1 LIFHRVSPNL
11 CAIQELGI
19 VAKKPANLIYG
30 LDESPS
36 LATTLLLGL
45 QHILALS
52 SAFVYPVILVQ
63 ETGMLAAQAERMIH
77 TSMIVMGIATI
88 LQTLRYGRIGS
99 GYLCPEQVGPAYLPV
114 SILAVKTGGLPLLA
128 GMTLV
133 SGLFGVVLSR
143 LMGRLRPFFPAEV
156 TGTIVTMVGLA
167 LIPVAIPRF
176 LGIAKSHVVIDPLSV
191 SIASVTFFVM
201 VGVTVWGSSTLR
213 LYAVLIGVVVG
224 SVCAYASGLV
234 TDEHLRRLEQ
244 ASLLDLPSFPGE
256 GWSFT
261 GALLV
266 PFLMTALASSLKAVG
281 DLTTCQKVN
290 DAEWKRPDMK
300 SISGGILADA
310 CGVMLSGGVGNMG
323 QSTSTANVGLSIATG
338 ATSRRIGFAC
348 GGILIVLAFIPKLAV
363 LFAIMPN
370 PVIGALLFFAASFMI
385 VAGVQILT
393 SRMMDARKTF
403 VVGVSIILGLSVHML
418 PGVYHSVPTMLLPA
432 FTSSL
437 SVATLSAMLLNLLF
451 RIGISQR
458 AKLQIDPRADSSEQI
473 FLFME
478 KQGSAWG
485 ARREVIDRAKAAMN
499 EFVEAVSLLEPT
511 ISRIDAEVSFDEFS
525 LDIDMRY
532 DGELME
538 FPSTRPADADLLG
551 DERAV
556 AKLAGFLIR
565 NYVDRV
571 KSDRINGRC
580 RVQFHLEH

>member
-1 LIFHRVSPNL
+1 MAN
-11 CAIQELGI
+11 
-19 VAKKPANLIYG
+19 KPANLIYG
-30 LDESPS
+30 LDESPP
-36 LATTLLLGL
+36 LGTTLLLGL

-52 SAFVYPVILVQ
+52 SAFVYPVILAQ

-77 TSMIVMGIATI
+77 VSMIVMGIATI
-88 LQTLRYGRIGS
+88 LQALRYGRIGS

-114 SILAVKTGGLPLLA
+114 SIMAVKTGGLSLLA
-128 GMTLV
+128 GMTLF
-133 SGLFGVVLSR
+133 SGLFGVLLSR
-143 LMGRLRPFFPAEV
+143 LISRLRPFFPAEV

-176 LGIAKSHVVIDPLSV
+176 LGIAKSHVVIDPLSAI
-191 SIASVTFFVM
+191 IASITFSVM
-201 VGVTVWGSSTLR
+201 VGVTVWGSSRLR
-213 LYAVLIGVVVG
+213 LYGVLIGLGAG
-224 SVCAYASGLV
+224 SICAYASGLV
-234 TDEHLRRLEQ
+234 TDEQLRRLEQ
-244 ASLLDLPSFPGE
+244 ASLLALPSFSGE
-256 GWSFT
+256 GWSFS
-261 GALLV
+261 GAMLV
-266 PFLMTALASSLKAVG
+266 PFLVTALASSLKAVG

-310 CGVMLSGGVGNMG
+310 CGVMLSGGVGTMG
-323 QSTSTANVGLSIATG
+323 QSTSSANVGLSIATG

-348 GGILIVLAFIPKLAV
+348 GAILIILAFVPKLAV
-363 LFAIMPN
+363 LFAMLPS
-370 PVIGALLFFAASFMI
+370 PVVGALLFFAASFMI

-403 VVGVSIILGLSVHML
+403 VVGVSMILGLSVDML
-418 PGVYHSVPTMLLPA
+418 PGIYHSVPAMLLPA
-432 FTSSL
+432 FTSPL
-437 SVATLSAMLLNLLF
+437 SIATLSAMLLNLLF
-451 RIGISQR
+451 RIGIGRSAQ
-458 AKLQIDPRADSSEQI
+458 LQIDPRADSSEQI

-478 KQGSAWG
+478 QQGSTWG
-485 ARREVIDRAKAAMN
+485 ARKEVIDRAKSATN
-499 EFVEAVSLLEPT
+499 EFVEAVSLLEPS

-538 FPSTRPADADLLG
+538 FPSARPTDADLLK

>member
-1 LIFHRVSPNL
+1 M
-11 CAIQELGI
+11 
-19 VAKKPANLIYG
+19 AKKPANLIYG
-30 LDESPS
+30 LDESPPS
-36 LATTLLLGL
+36 GTTLLLGL

-52 SAFVYPVILVQ
+52 SAFVYPVIVLQ

-77 TSMIVMGIATI
+77 ASMIVMGIATI
-88 LQTLRYGRIGS
+88 LQTLRHGRIGS
-99 GYLCPEQVGPAYLPV
+99 GYLCLEQVGPAYVPV
-114 SILAVKTGGLPLLA
+114 SILAVKAGGLPLLA

-143 LMGRLRPFFPAEV
+143 LMGRLRPLFSAEV
-156 TGTIVTMVGLA
+156 TGTIVMMVGLA
-167 LIPVAIPRF
+167 LIPVAVSRF
-176 LGIAKSHVVIDPLSV
+176 LGIAESGGVIDPLSV
-191 SIASVTFFVM
+191 SIASITFFVM
-201 VGVTVWGSSTLR
+201 VGVTVWGSARLR
-213 LYAVLIGVVVG
+213 LFSVLIGIGAG
-224 SVCAYASGLV
+224 SICAYASGLV
-234 TDEHLRRLEQ
+234 SDEHLHRLEQ
-244 ASLLDLPSFPGE
+244 ASLLALPSFTGE
-256 GWSFT
+256 GWSFS

-266 PFLMTALASSLKAVG
+266 PFLVTALASSLKAVG

-310 CGVMLSGGVGNMG
+310 CGVMLSGGVGTMG
-323 QSTSTANVGLSIATG
+323 QSTSSANVGLSIATG

-348 GGILIVLAFIPKLAV
+348 GVILMVLAFVPKLAV
-363 LFAIMPN
+363 LFAIMPS

-403 VVGVSIILGLSVHML
+403 VVGVSIILGLSINML
-418 PGVYHSVPTMLLPA
+418 PGVYLNLPGMLQPA
-432 FTSSL
+432 FASSL
-437 SVATLSAMLLNLLF
+437 SVATLSALLLNLLF
-451 RIGISQR
+451 RIGVAQR

-478 KQGSAWG
+478 NQGGAWG
-485 ARREVIDRAKAAMN
+485 ARREVIDRAKSAMN
-499 EFVEAVSLLEPT
+499 ECVEAVSLLEPS

-538 FPSTRPADADLLG
+538 FPSARPADADLLE

-556 AKLAGFLIR
+556 ARLAGFLIR

-571 KSDRINGRC
+571 KSDRINGRS

>member
-1 LIFHRVSPNL
+1 
-11 CAIQELGI
+11 

-30 LDESPS
+30 LDESPP
-36 LATTLLLGL
+36 LGTTLLLGL

-52 SAFVYPVILVQ
+52 SAFVYPVIVLQ

-77 TSMIVMGIATI
+77 ASMIVMGIATI
-88 LQTLRYGRIGS
+88 LQTLRHGRIGS
-99 GYLCPEQVGPAYLPV
+99 GYLCLEQVGPAYVPV
-114 SILAVKTGGLPLLA
+114 SILAVKAGGLPLLA

-143 LMGRLRPFFPAEV
+143 LMGRLRPLLSAEV
-156 TGTIVTMVGLA
+156 TGTIVMMVGLA
-167 LIPVAIPRF
+167 LIPVAVSRF
-176 LGIAKSHVVIDPLSV
+176 LGIAESGGVIDPLSV
-191 SIASVTFFVM
+191 SIASITFFVM
-201 VGVTVWGSSTLR
+201 VGVTVWGSARLR
-213 LYAVLIGVVVG
+213 LFSVLIGIGAG
-224 SVCAYASGLV
+224 SICAYASGLV
-234 TDEHLRRLEQ
+234 SDEHLHRLEQ
-244 ASLLDLPSFPGE
+244 ASLLALPSFTGE
-256 GWSFT
+256 GWSFS
-261 GALLV
+261 GPLLV
-266 PFLMTALASSLKAVG
+266 PFLVTALASSLKAVG

-310 CGVMLSGGVGNMG
+310 CGVMLSGGVGTMG
-323 QSTSTANVGLSIATG
+323 QSTSSANVGLSIATG

-348 GGILIVLAFIPKLAV
+348 GVILMVLAFVPKLAV
-363 LFAIMPN
+363 LFAIMPS

-403 VVGVSIILGLSVHML
+403 VVGVSIILGLSINML
-418 PGVYHSVPTMLLPA
+418 PGVYLNLPGMLQPA
-432 FTSSL
+432 FASSL
-437 SVATLSAMLLNLLF
+437 SVATLSALLLNLLF
-451 RIGISQR
+451 RIGVAQR

-478 KQGSAWG
+478 NQGGAWG
-485 ARREVIDRAKAAMN
+485 ARREVIDRAKSAMN
-499 EFVEAVSLLEPT
+499 ECVEAVSLLEPS

-538 FPSTRPADADLLG
+538 FPSARPANADLLE

-556 AKLAGFLIR
+556 ARLAGFLIR

-571 KSDRINGRC
+571 KSDRINGRS

>member
-1 LIFHRVSPNL
+1 M
-11 CAIQELGI
+11 
-19 VAKKPANLIYG
+19 AKKPANLIYG

-52 SAFVYPVILVQ
+52 SAFVYPVILLQ
-63 ETGMLAAQAERMIH
+63 ETGILPEQAERMIH
-77 TSMIVMGIATI
+77 ASMIVMGIATI

-176 LGIAKSHVVIDPLSV
+176 LGIEKSHVVIDPLSV
-191 SIASVTFFVM
+191 SIASITFFVM
-201 VGVTVWGSSTLR
+201 VGVTVWGSSRLR
-213 LYAVLIGVVVG
+213 LYGVLIGVVVG
-224 SVCAYASGLV
+224 SVCACASGLV

-244 ASLLDLPSFPGE
+244 ASLLALPSFPGE
-256 GWSFT
+256 GWSFS

-310 CGVMLSGGVGNMG
+310 CGVMLSGGVGTMG
-323 QSTSTANVGLSIATG
+323 QSTSSANVGLSIATG

-348 GGILIVLAFIPKLAV
+348 GAILMVLAFVPKLTV
-363 LFAIMPN
+363 LFAIMPS

-403 VVGVSIILGLSVHML
+403 VVGVSIILGLSVDML
-418 PGVYHSVPTMLLPA
+418 PGVYHSVPAMLLPA

-451 RIGISQR
+451 RIGIAQR

-478 KQGSAWG
+478 QQGSAWG
-485 ARREVIDRAKAAMN
+485 ARRDVIDRAKAAMN
-499 EFVEAVSLLEPT
+499 EFVEAVSLLEPS

-538 FPSTRPADADLLG
+538 FPSARPTDADLLE

>member
-1 LIFHRVSPNL
+1 
-11 CAIQELGI
+11 

-30 LDESPS
+30 LDESPP
-36 LATTLLLGL
+36 LGTTLLLGL

-52 SAFVYPVILVQ
+52 SAFVYPVILLQ
-63 ETGMLAAQAERMIH
+63 ETGILPEQAERMIH

-99 GYLCPEQVGPAYLPV
+99 GYLCPERLGPAYIPA
-114 SILAVKTGGLPLLA
+114 SILAIKTGGLPLLA

-156 TGTIVTMVGLA
+156 TGTIVMMVGLA
-167 LIPVAIPRF
+167 LIPVTVSRF
-176 LGIAKSHVVIDPLSV
+176 LGIAESPAVIDPLSV
-191 SIASVTFFVM
+191 SIASITFFVM
-201 VGVTVWGSSTLR
+201 VGVTVWGSSKLR
-213 LYAVLIGVVVG
+213 LYGVLIGVGVG
-224 SVCAYASGLV
+224 YVSAYGSGML
-234 TDEHLRRLEQ
+234 THEHLRRLEQ
-244 ASLLDLPSFPGE
+244 APLISLPSFFHG
-256 GWSFT
+256 GWSFSS
-261 GALLV
+261 ALIF
-266 PFLMTALASSLKAVG
+266 PFLVTVLASVLKTVG
-281 DLTTCQKVN
+281 DLTLCQKIN
-290 DAEWKRPDMK
+290 DTEWKRPDMR
-300 SISGGILADA
+300 SISGGILAEA
-310 CGVMLSGGVGNMG
+310 CGVMLSGGVGTIG
-323 QSTSTANVGLSIATG
+323 QSTSSANVGLSIATG

-348 GGILIVLAFIPKLAV
+348 GGILIVLAFVPKLTV
-363 LFAIMPN
+363 LFAIMPGS
-370 PVIGALLFFAASFMI
+370 VIGALILFTVCFMI

-403 VVGVSIILGLSVHML
+403 VVGVSVILGLSVDML
-418 PGVYHSVPTMLLPA
+418 PSAYQTVPGMFQSA

-437 SVATLSAMLLNLLF
+437 SVSTISALLLNLLF
-451 RIGISQR
+451 RIGIAQR
-458 AKLQIDPRADSSEQI
+458 AKLQIDPRVDSSEQI

-478 KQGSAWG
+478 KQGGSWG
-485 ARREVIDRAKAAMN
+485 ARREVIDRAKSAMN
-499 EFVEAVSLLEPT
+499 EFIEAARALELST
-511 ISRIDAEVSFDEFS
+511 GKIDAEVSFDEFN

-538 FPSTRPADADLLG
+538 FPSERPTEADLLG

>member
-1 LIFHRVSPNL
+1 
-11 CAIQELGI
+11 

-36 LATTLLLGL
+36 VATTFLLGL

-52 SAFVYPVILVQ
+52 SAFVYPVILLQ
-63 ETGMLAAQAERMIH
+63 ETGMLAAQAERLIPA
-77 TSMIVMGIATI
+77 SMIVMGIATM
-88 LQTLRYGRIGS
+88 LQALRYGHVGS
-99 GYLCPEQVGPAYLPV
+99 GYLCPEQVGPAYIPV
-114 SILAVKTGGLPLLA
+114 SILAVKTGGLSLLA

-133 SGLFGVVLSR
+133 SGLFGAVLSR
-143 LMGRLRPFFPAEV
+143 LIARLRPFFPAEV
-156 TGTIVTMVGLA
+156 TGTIVMMIGFA
-167 LIPVAIPRF
+167 LIPVAVSRF
-176 LGIAKSHVVIDPLSV
+176 LGIAESRVVIDPLSI
-191 SIASVTFFVM
+191 SIASITFFVM
-201 VGVTVWGSSTLR
+201 VGVTVWGSSRLR
-213 LYAVLIGVVVG
+213 LYGVLFGIAAG
-224 SVCAYASGLV
+224 SISAYASGLV

-244 ASLLDLPSFPGE
+244 ASFLGLPSFSAE
-256 GWSFT
+256 GWSFN
-261 GALLV
+261 GALLL
-266 PFLMTALASSLKAVG
+266 PFLVTALASSLKTVG

-310 CGVMLSGGVGNMG
+310 CGVMLAGGVGTMG
-323 QSTSTANVGLSIATG
+323 QSTSSANVGLSIATG

-348 GGILIVLAFIPKLAV
+348 GAILMVLAFVPKLAV
-363 LFAIMPN
+363 FFAILPG
-370 PVIGALLFFAASFMI
+370 PVIGALLFFAASFVI

-403 VVGVSIILGLSVHML
+403 VVGVSIILGLSVDML
-418 PGVYHSVPTMLLPA
+418 PGVYHSVPAMLLPV

-451 RIGISQR
+451 RIGIAQR
-458 AKLQIDPRADSSEQI
+458 AKLQIDPRSDSSEQI

-478 KQGSAWG
+478 KEGGAWG
-485 ARREVIDRAKAAMN
+485 ARKEVIDRAKSAMN
-499 EFVEAVSLLEPT
+499 EFIEAVSVLEPS
-511 ISRIDAEVSFDEFS
+511 ISRIDAELSFDEFS
-525 LDIDMRY
+525 LDIEMRY

-538 FPSTRPADADLLG
+538 FPNARPAEATLLG

-580 RVQFHLEH
+580 RVQFHLDH